1 MNMTYITYKLPREEF
16 EQITKDLPSCCILNK
31 TKKEVPSLSI
41 SNKSVFKSAQQS
53 WQWVYYMV
61 VWGIMLAWKNTG
73 ELDEM
78 ATAVR
83 QYQYAKDKSSLLA
96 RMKKI
101 EGQARGIQRMI
112 EEDRYCI
119 DIVQQLTALYAAA
132 DEISLLILQGH
143 IEGCVTDA
151 IRGQH
156 GEDHIKELRE
166 TIRKALKR

>member
-1 MNMTYITYKLPREEF
+1 MPTT
-16 EQITKDLPSCCILNK
+16 
-31 TKKEVPSLSI
+31 
-41 SNKSVFKSAQQS
+41 
-53 WQWVYYMV
+53 
-61 VWGIMLAWKNTG
+61 
-73 ELDEM
+73 
-78 ATAVR
+78 VR
-83 QYQYAKDKSSLLA
+83 QYQYAKDKPSLLA

-119 DIVQQLTALYAAA
+119 DIVQQLTALCAAA

-156 GEDHIKELRE
+156 GEGHIKELME